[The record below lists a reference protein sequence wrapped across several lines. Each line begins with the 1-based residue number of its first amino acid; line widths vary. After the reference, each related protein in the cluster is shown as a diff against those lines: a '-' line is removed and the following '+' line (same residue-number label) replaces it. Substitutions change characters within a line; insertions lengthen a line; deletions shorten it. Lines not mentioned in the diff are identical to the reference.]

1 MSSRRPGEP
10 GSAAPSRRAASSLL
24 QAVLFDMDGL
34 LVDSEPLW
42 FENERIIMARMGSSW
57 TRADQ
62 EALLGGSLSHSA
74 GYMAARAARPAAPE
88 VIGRWMVAGMTALIR
103 ERGVPLK
110 PGAGEL
116 LAELAAAG
124 VPAALVTSAERAVME
139 AAIEATGLQIA
150 ITVCAEDVTRSKPD
164 PEPYQLAAARLGA
177 EPACCVALDDSP
189 TGVASAEAAGCA
201 VIAVPSV
208 PMPDRPG
215 RLVVSALTEIDL
227 PRLQEMIASRPGA
240 AGESGPGG

>member
-1 MSSRRPGEP
+1 MSGTRPGEP
-10 GSAAPSRRAASSLL
+10 AAAVPPQRSAPGGL

-42 FENERIIMARMGSSW
+42 FENERIVMARMGSGW

-62 EALLGGSLSHSA
+62 EHLIGGSLSHSV
-74 GYMAARAARPAAPE
+74 GYMAAKAARPAAPE
-88 VIGRWMVAGMTALIR
+88 VIGRWMVEGMAALIR

-110 PGAGEL
+110 PGAGAL
-116 LAELAAAG
+116 LAGLAAAG
-124 VPAALVTSAERAVME
+124 IPAALVTSAERAVME
-139 AAIEATGLQIA
+139 AAIEVTGLRMA
-150 ITVCAEDVTRSKPD
+150 VTVCAGDVTHSKPD

-177 EPACCVALDDSP
+177 EPARCVALDDSP

-201 VIAVPSV
+201 VVAVPSI

-215 RLVVSALTEIDL
+215 RTVVSALTDLDL
-227 PRLQEMIASRPGA
+227 PRLQEIIANRYGVT
-240 AGESGPGG
+240 GES

>member
-1 MSSRRPGEP
+1 MSSHRSADPAA
-10 GSAAPSRRAASSLL
+10 AAPPQRTPPGLL

-62 EALLGGSLSHSA
+62 EALIGGSLSHSA
-74 GYMAARAARPAAPE
+74 GYMAARAAHPAAPE
-88 VIGRWMVAGMTALIR
+88 VIGRWMVAGMAALIR

-110 PGAGEL
+110 PGAGGL

-124 VPAALVTSAERAVME
+124 VPAALVASAEREVMQAVLE
-139 AAIEATGLQIA
+139 VTGIRMA
-150 ITVCAEDVTRSKPD
+150 VTVCAGDVTRTKPD
-164 PEPYQLAAARLGA
+164 PEPYQRAAALLGA
-177 EPACCVALDDSP
+177 EPGRCVALDDSP

-201 VIAVPSV
+201 VVAVPSV
-208 PMPDRPG
+208 PLPEQPG
-215 RLVVSALTEIDL
+215 RLVVSALTELGL
-227 PRLQEMIASRPGA
+227 PLLQEIIANRYGVTE
-240 AGESGPGG
+240 ES